1 LGSATVAKLFRF
13 GLGPLVSFLVGSVV
27 LDPLV
32 HLHNPLMAFVIEFP
46 FLRMRERVFPQFQG
60 QRASASYWR

>member
-1 LGSATVAKLFRF
+1 
-13 GLGPLVSFLVGSVV
+13 VGSVV